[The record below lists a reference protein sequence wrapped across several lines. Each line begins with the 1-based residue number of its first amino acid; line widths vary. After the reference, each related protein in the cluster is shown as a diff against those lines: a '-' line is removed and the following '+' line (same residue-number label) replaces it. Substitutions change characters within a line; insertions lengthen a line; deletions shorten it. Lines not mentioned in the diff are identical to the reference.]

1 MLTIISST
9 LAFCHLT
16 WATSGVRH
24 VGLKSFPLQ
33 SLISSFMELLRTLIA
48 YKRLPLVFCSASE
61 CVRPCSEFVFPG
73 IGGKGGGG
81 WGLLVLAFFYR
92 PHRMQVSWLQV
103 LSVLWQ
109 VICAVL
115 FQSAAI
121 RMHCDATGV
130 WLKKVVFPQVFGV
143 VVVGGKAMSNR
154 LSVEE
159 MALCSFK

>member
-1 MLTIISST
+1 MLTTISST

-16 WATSGVRH
+16 WAMSGVRH
-24 VGLKSFPLQ
+24 VGLKEFSFAEPHFILHGAAQ
-33 SLISSFMELLRTLIA
+33 DFA
-48 YKRLPLVFCSASE
+48 YKRLPLSSVLLVSVWCETLQWVCFSWNVE
-61 CVRPCSEFVFPG
+61 
-73 IGGKGGGG
+73 GGGM
-81 WGLLVLAFFYR
+81 GLTCSSFFFYR